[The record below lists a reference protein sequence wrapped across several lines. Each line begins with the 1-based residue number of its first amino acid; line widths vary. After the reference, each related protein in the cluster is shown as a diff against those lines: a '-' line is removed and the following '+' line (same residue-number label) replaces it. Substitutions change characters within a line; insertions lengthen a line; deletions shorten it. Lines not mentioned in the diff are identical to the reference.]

1 MIDVRPKLG
10 TPHWREDEARHRKY
24 FVVLFEDNYRLSRSW
39 FADINI
45 KKITTSTSL
54 LDSSVK
60 DQRGPAAADR
70 RVRQLLGK
78 SAEERLALL
87 SWDSHQ
93 AAATRKAS
101 AVGSV
106 SENDP
111 TVSGKRTGSLP
122 ASVVTKMAATASP
135 PFIQSTANENGVT
148 MTAGDSQGRPSL
160 TAGRPD
166 GSGRKISGWAQLRS
180 IYPEAT
186 VVVTQQKSSATKE
199 ISKENAVVPR
209 KERWTVTAESSQ
221 RLSCRRSSV
230 TSLSTS
236 SDTVDVSSRRRG
248 VKNCCNCI
256 AR

>member
-45 KKITTSTSL
+45 KKITSTSL
-54 LDSSVK
+54 LDSSDK
-60 DQRGPAAADR
+60 DKRGPAAADR

-87 SWDSHQ
+87 SWDSDQ
-93 AAATRKAS
+93 AAAIREAS
-101 AVGSV
+101 DVGKV
-106 SENDP
+106 SENGP
-111 TVSGKRTGSLP
+111 PVSGKRPGSLP
-122 ASVVTKMAATASP
+122 ASVVTKMAAAAAP
-135 PFIQSTANENGVT
+135 PFTQSTANECGVAI
-148 MTAGDSQGRPSL
+148 TAGDSQGRLSL

-166 GSGRKISGWAQLRS
+166 GSGRKTSGWAQPRS

-199 ISKENAVVPR
+199 VLKENAMVPR
-209 KERWTVTAESSQ
+209 KERWTVIAESSQ

-236 SDTVDVSSRRRG
+236 SDTMDVSSERRG
-248 VKNCCNCI
+248 AKKCCSCI
-256 AR
+256 VR

>member
-10 TPHWREDEARHRKY
+10 TPHWREDEARLRKY
-24 FVVLFEDNYRLSRSW
+24 FVVLFEDNDRLSRAW

-60 DQRGPAAADR
+60 DKRGPAAADR

-93 AAATRKAS
+93 A
-101 AVGSV
+101 VGSV
-106 SENDP
+106 SEDDP
-111 TVSGKRTGSLP
+111 TINGKRTGSLP
-122 ASVVTKMAATASP
+122 ASVVTKMAAAASP
-135 PFIQSTANENGVT
+135 PFTQSTANESGVA
-148 MTAGDSQGRPSL
+148 MTAGDSRGRPSL

-166 GSGRKISGWAQLRS
+166 GSGRKTSGWAQPRS

-199 ISKENAVVPR
+199 VSKENAVAPR
-209 KERWTVTAESSQ
+209 KERWTVTAEGPQ

-236 SDTVDVSSRRRG
+236 LDTVDVSSERRG
-248 VKNCCNCI
+248 LKNCCTCI

>member
-10 TPHWREDEARHRKY
+10 TPHWREEEARHRKY
-24 FVVLFEDNYRLSRSW
+24 FVVLFEEDNNNRLSRSW

-45 KKITTSTSL
+45 KKITSTSL

-60 DQRGPAAADR
+60 DKRGPAAADR

-87 SWDSHQ
+87 SWNSDQ
-93 AAATRKAS
+93 AAASRKV
-101 AVGSV
+101 VGSF

-111 TVSGKRTGSLP
+111 TISGKRTGSLP
-122 ASVVTKMAATASP
+122 ASVVTKMAAAASP
-135 PFIQSTANENGVT
+135 PFTQSTANECGVAI
-148 MTAGDSQGRPSL
+148 TAGDSQGRPSL

-166 GSGRKISGWAQLRS
+166 GSGRKTSGWAQPRS

-186 VVVTQQKSSATKE
+186 EQKSSATKE
-199 ISKENAVVPR
+199 VLKENAMVPR

-236 SDTVDVSSRRRG
+236 SDTMDVSSERRG
-248 VKNCCNCI
+248 AKKCCSCI
-256 AR
+256 VR

>member
-10 TPHWREDEARHRKY
+10 TPHWREEEARLRKY
-24 FVVLFEDNYRLSRSW
+24 FVVLFEDNNRLSRAW

-60 DQRGPAAADR
+60 DKRGPAAADR

-78 SAEERLALL
+78 SAEERLMLL
-87 SWDSHQ
+87 SWDSDQ
-93 AAATRKAS
+93 AAANRKV
-101 AVGSV
+101 VGSV
-106 SENDP
+106 SKNDS
-111 TVSGKRTGSLP
+111 TMSGKRTGSLP
-122 ASVVTKMAATASP
+122 ASVVTKMAAAASP
-135 PFIQSTANENGVT
+135 PFTQSTANESGVAI
-148 MTAGDSQGRPSL
+148 TAGDSRGRLRL

-166 GSGRKISGWAQLRS
+166 GSGRKTSGWAQPRS

-199 ISKENAVVPR
+199 VLKENAMVPR
-209 KERWTVTAESSQ
+209 KERWTVIAESPQ

-236 SDTVDVSSRRRG
+236 SDTVDVSSERRG
-248 VKNCCNCI
+248 VKNCCTCI